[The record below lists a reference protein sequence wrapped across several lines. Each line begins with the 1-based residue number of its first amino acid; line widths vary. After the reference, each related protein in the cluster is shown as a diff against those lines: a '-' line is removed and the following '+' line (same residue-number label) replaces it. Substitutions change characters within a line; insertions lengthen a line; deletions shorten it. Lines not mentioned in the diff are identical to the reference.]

1 MPPPHQCGAM
11 KTARLQDWPTR
22 RFVWPA
28 LSIVLVAWVIDTV
41 NLPLKVHFGVPY
53 LPLEYL
59 SAGMSM
65 LGWGF
70 LLLLLPVAAFRP
82 EARFY
87 LKGDCARRAKTFG
100 FVLAANFAIF
110 TLLLISSIVAWS

>member
-1 MPPPHQCGAM
+1 M

-22 RFVWPA
+22 SLVWPA
-28 LSIVLVAWVIDTV
+28 LSILLAAWVIDSV
-41 NLPLKVHFGVPY
+41 NWPLKVHFGVPY
-53 LPLEYL
+53 RPLEYL
-59 SAGMSM
+59 STGMAM

-87 LKGDCARRAKTFG
+87 LKGDCDRRAKTFA
-100 FVLAANFAIF
+100 FVLMANLAVFVAIMAITLAA
-110 TLLLISSIVAWS
+110 W